1 MNQFLVHMRSTPHQI
16 CAPLARRVHGHQ
28 KPKCTWSSKPE
39 SVEVRRSRGQDEEGR
54 NAREKS
60 GIRRDAWAKRCE
72 IDVGEIVCVRI

>member
-1 MNQFLVHMRSTPHQI
+1 MKTNTILVI
-16 CAPLARRVHGHQ
+16 F
-28 KPKCTWSSKPE
+28 
-39 SVEVRRSRGQDEEGR
+39 VRIRFVFIPTRGQDEEGR

>member
-1 MNQFLVHMRSTPHQI
+1 
-16 CAPLARRVHGHQ
+16 
-28 KPKCTWSSKPE
+28 
-39 SVEVRRSRGQDEEGR
+39 VEVRRSRGQDEEGR